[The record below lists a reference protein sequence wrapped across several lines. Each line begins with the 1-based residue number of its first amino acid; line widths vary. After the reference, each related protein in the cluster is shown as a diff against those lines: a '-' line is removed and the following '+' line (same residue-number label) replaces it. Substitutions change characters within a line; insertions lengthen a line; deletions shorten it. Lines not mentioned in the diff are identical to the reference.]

1 MATAIPSTAP
11 QNVFF
16 HGTETGNL
24 FAANFDHCPF
34 EFHHYLDKME
44 IFQMPA
50 LLNLAERCMRKRQH
64 KSHFETGE
72 PVVDGHFGSK
82 PTNMTLVEA
91 LERIGGGKN
100 WIILKRIHE
109 EPEYRAAL
117 ELFISELSE
126 LTGTDLRRRYRD
138 PILTIFI
145 TSPNRITPYHLDGES
160 NFLAQVQG
168 SKSVFL
174 YNAHDPRIL
183 TPEETERYWTGNL
196 LAPRWH
202 EELAEGQ
209 WRYEV
214 SPGVGVFNPATFPH
228 WVKNND
234 NVSVSVSIN
243 FKRAQN
249 DAIGAYRANY
259 YVRKIGMHPTI
270 PGRSPVLDRVKNL
283 IFGKLYEGAHAARS
297 GLRSRFGI

>member
-1 MATAIPSTAP
+1 MATAVHPAAQSA
-11 QNVFF
+11 VFPYDAEA
-16 HGTETGNL
+16 GKL
-24 FAANFDHCPF
+24 FAANFDRNPF
-34 EFHHYLDKME
+34 QFRHALDAME

-50 LLNLAERCMRKRQH
+50 LLKLAERCMQKRQN
-64 KSHFETGE
+64 KSHYESGE
-72 PVVDGHFGSK
+72 PIANGYFGSK
-82 PTNMTLVEA
+82 PADATLVQA
-91 LERIGGGKN
+91 LERIGEGSN

-109 EPEYRAAL
+109 EPEYREAL
-117 ELFISELSE
+117 KSFISELSE
-126 LTGTDLRRRYRD
+126 LTSTDLRRRYRD

-145 TSPNRITPYHLDGES
+145 TSPNRVTPYHLDGEA
-160 NFLAQVQG
+160 NFLAQVRG

-183 TPEETERYWTGNL
+183 TPEEMERYWTGHL

-202 EELAEGQ
+202 DELSEGQ

-228 WVKNND
+228 WVKNAN

-243 FKRAQN
+243 FKRARN

-259 YVRKIGMHPTI
+259 YARRLGLRPTV
-270 PGRSPVLDRVKNL
+270 PGRSPVLDRLKNL
-283 IFGKLYEGAHAARS
+283 TFGKLYEGAHTARS
-297 GLRSRFGI
+297 AVRARYGI

>member
-1 MATAIPSTAP
+1 MATMIHPEAASE
-11 QNVFF
+11 VFS
-16 HGTETGNL
+16 HDAETGKL
-24 FAANFDHCPF
+24 FAANFDHRPF
-34 EFHHYLDKME
+34 EFRHALHNME

-50 LLNLAERCMRKRQH
+50 LLKLAERCMHNRQY

-72 PVVDGHFGSK
+72 PVVDGYFGNK
-82 PTNMTLVEA
+82 PADMTLVQA
-91 LERIGGGKN
+91 LERIGEGKN

-117 ELFISELSE
+117 AVFIAELSE
-126 LTGTDLRRRYRD
+126 LTGTDLGRRYRD

-145 TSPNRITPYHLDGES
+145 TSPNRITPYHLDGEA

-183 TPEETERYWTGNL
+183 TQEEIERYWTGHL

-202 EELAEGQ
+202 DDLSEGQ
-209 WRYEV
+209 WRYDV

-228 WVKNND
+228 WVKNGD

-243 FKRAQN
+243 FKRVRN

-259 YVRKIGMHPTI
+259 YARKIGLRPTV
-270 PGRSPVLDRVKNL
+270 PGQKPALDRVKNL
-283 IFGKLYEGAHAARS
+283 TFGKLYESAHAARI
-297 GLRSRFGI
+297 GLRTRFGI